1 MRSLWSTKYT
11 ASEKNLSQNNAAL
24 NASLLCG
31 NDYTQIYGAYMSTS
45 LLSNVFANT
54 VATAV
59 SRVPLPTI
67 WTAGS
72 IQQRILIM
80 GVILAVLSNVL
91 FGVLYAYSS
100 FLAPLS
106 GTQVFIWRM
115 LAMWAV
121 LIGYLWVS
129 GSFGLHINKLKALRT
144 VKQWAWLLLPTPI
157 FLSQLWLFVWA
168 PVNGQGVQTAMG
180 YFLFPLMMVI
190 FGCILFGEKLSR
202 LQWLAVAL
210 AVLGVGSEIV
220 RTQSVSWATLWV
232 CGTYPIYYI
241 LRRMQGIG
249 AITGLLVDLTIFAP
263 FALAYLFLFEPS
275 SLTLVTGSGF
285 FIAMLA
291 GLGLLSVLAMKTN
304 IDASQMLPVN
314 VYGMMSYLEP
324 ALLFILAIT
333 ILGNPF
339 ESAII
344 YSYGLIWLGIAC
356 LIVHG
361 VRQFRQAHRNIQLKK
376 MAEAV

>member
-1 MRSLWSTKYT
+1 
-11 ASEKNLSQNNAAL
+11 
-24 NASLLCG
+24 
-31 NDYTQIYGAYMSTS
+31 MSTS
-45 LLSNVFANT
+45 TLSQVFANT
-54 VATAV
+54 LATTV
-59 SRVPLPTI
+59 SRLPLPAI

-72 IQQRILIM
+72 AQQRTLIL
-80 GVILAVLSNVL
+80 GVVLAILSNVL

-121 LIGYLWVS
+121 LIGYLFVS
-129 GSFGLHINKLKALRT
+129 GNFGLHINKLKALRT
-144 VKQWAWLLLPTPI
+144 IKQWAWLLLPTPI

-190 FGCILFGEKLSR
+190 FGCVIFGEKLSR
-202 LQWLAVAL
+202 LQWLAVTL

-249 AITGLLVDLTIFAP
+249 AVTGLMVDLTIFAP
-263 FALAYLFLFEPS
+263 FALAYLFFVAPS
-275 SLTLVTGSGF
+275 SLILVTGSGF

-314 VYGMMSYLEP
+314 LYGMLSYLEP

-333 ILGNPF
+333 VLGNPF
-339 ESAII
+339 ESAMI

-356 LIVHG
+356 LMVHG
-361 VRQFRQAHRNIQLKK
+361 IRQFRHAHKNVQITE
-376 MAEAV
+376 MANAA

>member
-1 MRSLWSTKYT
+1 
-11 ASEKNLSQNNAAL
+11 
-24 NASLLCG
+24 
-31 NDYTQIYGAYMSTS
+31 MSTS
-45 LLSNVFANT
+45 MLSQVVTNTLANT
-54 VATAV
+54 V
-59 SRVPLPTI
+59 SRLPLPLI

-72 IQQRILIM
+72 TQQRTLIL

-121 LIGYLWVS
+121 LMGYLLMS
-129 GSFGLHINKLKALRT
+129 GSFGLHLSKLKALRT

-190 FGCILFGEKLSR
+190 FGCVLFGEKLSR

-241 LRRMQGIG
+241 LRRLQDIG

-263 FALAYLFLFEPS
+263 FALGYLCFFAPS
-275 SLTLVTGSGF
+275 SLVLVTGSGF
-285 FIAMLA
+285 FIMMLA

-314 VYGMMSYLEP
+314 LYGMMSYLEP

-333 ILGNPF
+333 VLGNPF
-339 ESAII
+339 ESAMI

-356 LIVHG
+356 LMTHG
-361 VRQFRQAHRNIQLKK
+361 IRQLCRARKNIQMTK
-376 MAEAV
+376 MAKAV

>member
-1 MRSLWSTKYT
+1 
-11 ASEKNLSQNNAAL
+11 
-24 NASLLCG
+24 
-31 NDYTQIYGAYMSTS
+31 MSIS
-45 LLSNVFANT
+45 MLSNVFANT
-54 VATAV
+54 LTTTV
-59 SRVPLPTI
+59 SRLPLPTM

-72 IQQRILIM
+72 VQQRTLIM
-80 GVILAVLSNVL
+80 GVALAVLSNLL

-115 LAMWAV
+115 LAMWGA
-121 LIGYLWVS
+121 LIGYLLIS
-129 GSFGLHINKLKALRT
+129 GRLGSHFDKLKTLRT
-144 VKQWAWLLLPTPI
+144 AKQWAWLLLPTPI
-157 FLSQLWLFVWA
+157 FLSQFWLFMWA

-190 FGCILFGEKLSR
+190 FGCVLFGEKLSR
-202 LQWLAVAL
+202 LQWLAVAF
-210 AVLGVGSEIV
+210 AALGVGSEIV

-249 AITGLLVDLTIFAP
+249 AVTGLLVDLTIFAP
-263 FALAYLFLFEPS
+263 FAMAYLFFIAPS
-275 SLTLVTGSGF
+275 SLMLVSGSGF
-285 FIAMLA
+285 FIMMLV
-291 GLGLLSVLAMKTN
+291 GLGVLSVLAMKTN
-304 IDASQMLPVN
+304 VDASQMLPVN

-324 ALLFILAIT
+324 ALLFILAVT
-333 ILGNPF
+333 VLGNPF
-339 ESAII
+339 ESAMI

-361 VRQFRQAHRNIQLKK
+361 IRQLHRARKNMQSSITEQV
-376 MAEAV
+376 A